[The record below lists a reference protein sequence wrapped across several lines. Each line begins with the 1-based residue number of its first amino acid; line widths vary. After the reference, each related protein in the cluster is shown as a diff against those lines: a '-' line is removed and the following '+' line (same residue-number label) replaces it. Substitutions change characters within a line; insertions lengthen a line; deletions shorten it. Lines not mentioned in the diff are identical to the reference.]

1 LLQRA
6 IAEIRKLP
14 SESEDVAAEMLLA
27 FVAQETDEYGLSP
40 GQVAEVERRLA
51 EPADHATDEEVEA
64 TFARLLR

>member
-27 FVAQETDEYGLSP
+27 FVAQETDE
-40 GQVAEVERRLA
+40 
-51 EPADHATDEEVEA
+51 
-64 TFARLLR
+64 